1 LIGIAFS
8 LRCTQVAPAIRFV
21 IGGSIVATAL
31 LLVPSMTLATEA
43 NAGMCR
49 DEGRALPLSE
59 PPPDFGS
66 KGNKKKF
73 IEWIT
78 PAAQFIQAKTGLP
91 MSVLIAQAGF
101 ESAWGSSTN
110 FKVGRSI
117 FGRSCGKKGN
127 VERGKTEL
135 SDFQLPWEMTCSR
148 PRPKAEGAYYY
159 SFGSYRES
167 ILEYVQLLLKKGT
180 LFGRLRTLVKNSP
193 PPQVASSRAC
203 LTAIANRGYAHS
215 SHARYLRNL
224 TSIVATNRLEKLDK
238 QAASRTESCP
248 TSPNGE
254 TVVAKAA
261 PPGAKQ

>member
-8 LRCTQVAPAIRFV
+8 PRCMHVAPAIRFV
-21 IGGSIVATAL
+21 IGGSLFATAL
-31 LLVPSMTLATEA
+31 LLVPSMTLATVGD
-43 NAGMCR
+43 AGMCR
-49 DEGRALPLSE
+49 DEGTALPLSE
-59 PPPDFGS
+59 PPPNFGP

-110 FKVGRSI
+110 FKVSQSI
-117 FGRSCGKKGN
+117 FGRSCGKKGI
-127 VERGKTEL
+127 VESGKTEL
-135 SDFQLPWEMTCSR
+135 SDLQLPWKMTCSR
-148 PRPKAEGAYYY
+148 PRPKSEGAYYY
-159 SFGSYRES
+159 SFGSYQES

-203 LTAIANRGYAHS
+203 LAAIANRGYAHS
-215 SHARYLRNL
+215 SHSRYLGNL
-224 TSIVATNRLEKLDK
+224 ISIVASNRLEILDK
-238 QAASRTESCP
+238 QAANRRESCRAP
-248 TSPNGE
+248 TNGG
-254 TVVAKAA
+254 TAVANAA
-261 PPGAKQ
+261 SSGIKR